1 MAGLSGTLTQTLVSK
16 LTSTSEGV
24 NLQIGA
30 ITESDPTLTQLSVKS
45 VSAQN
50 VSVDIVDTTQQ
61 TRYPSILVYC
71 DKLTNNLTEKYRQFS
86 GQARMNAEVRHS
98 EDTLADVQT
107 NLQTTVDAVCA
118 LLANSR
124 GDWGNG
130 AFYVGGY
137 DVSYDPVVRGGKNF
151 LQRAK
156 VTFELEVS
164 V

>member
-1 MAGLSGTLTQTLVSK
+1 MAGLSGNLTQMLVSK
-16 LTSTSEGV
+16 LTSTSQGV

-30 ITESDPTLTQLSVKS
+30 ITQSDPALTPLAIKS
-45 VSAQN
+45 VTAQN
-50 VSVDIVDTTQQ
+50 VSVDIADTTQQ
-61 TRYPSILVYC
+61 IQYPSILVYC
-71 DKLTNNLTEKYRQFS
+71 DRLTNTLAEKYRQFS

-107 NLQTTVDAVCA
+107 NLQTAVDGVCA
-118 LLANSR
+118 LLEASR

-137 DVSYDPVVRGGKNF
+137 EVAYEPVVRGGRNF

-156 VTFELEVS
+156 VTFDLEVS